1 MKVIESDDREKSYLK
16 LTTKVKRGEG
26 TRDQDT
32 TKVVTRHHDPTE
44 AVEQHQQAVEQL
56 EKLAQQSRDI
66 DPSRD

>member
-16 LTTKVKRGEG
+16 LTTKVKRGNA
-26 TRDQDT
+26 TRDSDT
-32 TKVVTRHHDPTE
+32 TKVVTRHHDPAK

-56 EKLAQQSRDI
+56 EDLAQQSRDI